1 MKNKQH
7 TLRENDITIND
18 FEHNTEFDNV
28 VEFVK
33 AYESNLEKIKEYD
46 NVFNKLEQNILN
58 NNQQLSI
65 EENSKTYLESSLKE
79 LKNEL
84 ENMNLKIDE
93 EMDRIGFTQFE
104 QVEATIVKVAD
115 KDKIEAE
122 VNTYNKE
129 KQSLELIITQLSEET
144 KNKKLEDS
152 QHLKEIYQQKQQVLD
167 NIATELSQHEYK
179 IDFNQKKINEIN
191 SIIETLEKELKAQ
204 QEVFQ
209 LAEILSGKNDQK
221 LTLENYVLIYYLER
235 ILAQANQ
242 RLALMTGQR
251 YQLTRREQISQGYSG
266 LEIDVFDSHSNQSRH
281 ISSLSGGETFQA
293 SLALALGLSEVVQQE
308 SGGIALDSM
317 FVDEGFGTL
326 DQETLETALD
336 TLLSL
341 KSTGRMV
348 GIISHVS
355 ELKQRIPL
363 ILEVST
369 EQYQSTTQFKRQ

>member
-1 MKNKQH
+1 
-7 TLRENDITIND
+7 
-18 FEHNTEFDNV
+18 
-28 VEFVK
+28 
-33 AYESNLEKIKEYD
+33 
-46 NVFNKLEQNILN
+46 
-58 NNQQLSI
+58 

>member
-1 MKNKQH
+1 
-7 TLRENDITIND
+7 
-18 FEHNTEFDNV
+18 
-28 VEFVK
+28 
-33 AYESNLEKIKEYD
+33 
-46 NVFNKLEQNILN
+46 
-58 NNQQLSI
+58 
-65 EENSKTYLESSLKE
+65 
-79 LKNEL
+79 
-84 ENMNLKIDE
+84 
-93 EMDRIGFTQFE
+93 
-104 QVEATIVKVAD
+104 
-115 KDKIEAE
+115 
-122 VNTYNKE
+122 
-129 KQSLELIITQLSEET
+129 LSEET